1 MADHV
6 LAVLQYPPPPPH
18 LGHTPCPGAF
28 PFTEFE
34 YSKSHQDDM
43 CWGGGHHLIKGDFR
57 RVSALRLSLNRR
69 TKGKGEGVKAWGGGR
84 PQPVTSSASLCAEL
98 LAAKSLFRARDLE
111 CKRVM

>member
-6 LAVLQYPPPPPH
+6 LAVLQYSPPRPTLATPPVRA
-18 LGHTPCPGAF
+18 L
-28 PFTEFE
+28 
-34 YSKSHQDDM
+34 SHSRNSSTVKAIRM
-43 CWGGGHHLIKGDFR
+43 TCAGGGHHLIKGDFR

-84 PQPVTSSASLCAEL
+84 SQPVTSSASLCAEL